1 MPYSIYIYMFIQY
14 MYIYIVWLRYKAIFI
29 TPSLLK
35 ARNGKN
41 HISKLY
47 THKNYSFQ
55 QIKKRTIKVKISKK
69 LHFSQIAN
77 GRISIFY

>member
-1 MPYSIYIYMFIQY
+1 MFIQY

-55 QIKKRTIKVKISKK
+55 QIKSCTFHRLQTGEYQS
-69 LHFSQIAN
+69 FTD
-77 GRISIFY
+77 